1 MINVKKVSIA
11 GYEFPLAIETATY
24 REYEEKEVTLDAD
37 AAHNALSEAW
47 QRQTRAAMVAGTIEQ
62 TEESFLE
69 SGGLYVLQVK
79 STCNEMIAR
88 LVPIEEPY
96 KGESNE

>member
-1 MINVKKVSIA
+1 M
-11 GYEFPLAIETATY
+11 
-24 REYEEKEVTLDAD
+24 D
-37 AAHNALSEAW
+37 AAAARQQLSEAW
-47 QRQTRAAMVAGTIEQ
+47 QRLLRADMIAGRAEKT
-62 TEESFLE
+62 TEHFLQ
-69 SGGLYVLQVK
+69 SGDLYVLNAE

>member
-1 MINVKKVSIA
+1 MI
-11 GYEFPLAIETATY
+11 
-24 REYEEKEVTLDAD
+24 
-37 AAHNALSEAW
+37 
-47 QRQTRAAMVAGTIEQ
+47 AGTIEQ